1 MEEEK
6 KSMQESVKEET
17 EKIIES
23 ILQEGIKND
32 NLDMLGRIVDIHK
45 DIANECYWKKK
56 EESLMRYSYG
66 AEYNEG
72 SYGRRGVPGT
82 GRRSYSEGGSYGRR
96 GVPGSG
102 RRRYRGEDMIDEM
115 AYYYGNYSDGKEMY
129 GADQDTMQS
138 YKMMLKAF
146 KEYFEF
152 LKENASTPE
161 EQQLLERTSRE
172 MSQV

>member
-6 KSMQESVKEET
+6 KNMQESVKEET
-17 EKIIES
+17 EKIINS
-23 ILQEGIKND
+23 ILEEGIKND
-32 NLDMLGRIVDIHK
+32 NLDMLGKIVDIHK
-45 DIANECYWKKK
+45 DISNECYWKAK
-56 EESLMRYSYG
+56 EENLMRYSYG
-66 AEYNEG
+66 ADYNDS

-82 GRRSYSEGGSYGRR
+82 GRGRYRAEDSYGRR

-115 AYYYGNYSDGKEMY
+115 AYHYGNYSDGKEMY

-152 LKENASTPE
+152 LKDNASNPE
-161 EQQLLERTSRE
+161 EQQLLERTAHE
-172 MSQV
+172 MGQM

>member
-115 AYYYGNYSDGKEMY
+115 AYHYGNYSDGKEMY

>member
-115 AYYYGNYSDGKEMY
+115 VYHYGNYSDGKEMY

-172 MSQV
+172 MSQM